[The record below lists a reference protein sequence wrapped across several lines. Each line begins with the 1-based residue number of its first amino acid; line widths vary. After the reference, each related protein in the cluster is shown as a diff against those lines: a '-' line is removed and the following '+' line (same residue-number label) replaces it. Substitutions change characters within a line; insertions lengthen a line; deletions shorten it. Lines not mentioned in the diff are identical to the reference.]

1 MEHIQLTGTH
11 YEAGFQ
17 WGSLLFRRQIILTD
31 HIPFPITRE
40 RIDFARACLPVYAA
54 HFPQILEELRG
65 LADGQRCDAEILQA
79 VLFSMYAIPPACGCS
94 CFAAATDKGV
104 LLGRNSDFL
113 TALEGNNCN
122 VIYRLSGGGHAFTGN
137 TTSFLQMED
146 GVNDCGLA
154 AGLTSVGPTGRK
166 PGFNAGLLLR
176 YLLEHCES
184 VAQAVAQVGRL
195 PLASAMTLTLADPS
209 GAIAVVECD
218 HQKLET
224 APPPG
229 QSAHFVCATNSF
241 HLPGMAGRRWEREDD
256 WSADER
262 YETMTSALGRHA
274 PDLAFARALLSG
286 EHGFLCQYD
295 RSTGRDTVWSVIYD
309 LTGRRIFRSEG
320 NPRRCPYVQ
329 DLRFSF

>member
-1 MEHIQLTGTH
+1 
-11 YEAGFQ
+11 
-17 WGSLLFRRQIILTD
+17 
-31 HIPFPITRE
+31 
-40 RIDFARACLPVYAA
+40 
-54 HFPQILEELRG
+54 
-65 LADGQRCDAEILQA
+65 
-79 VLFSMYAIPPACGCS
+79 MYAIPPACGCS

-154 AGLTSVGPTGRK
+154 AGLTSWGPTGRK

-224 APPPG
+224 ARRGPVRSLCLCHQLLPPARAWRAAAGSGRMTG
-229 QSAHFVCATNSF
+229 Q
-241 HLPGMAGRRWEREDD
+241 P
-256 WSADER
+256 
-262 YETMTSALGRHA
+262 TSAM
-274 PDLAFARALLSG
+274 
-286 EHGFLCQYD
+286 
-295 RSTGRDTVWSVIYD
+295 
-309 LTGRRIFRSEG
+309 RR
-320 NPRRCPYVQ
+320 
-329 DLRFSF
+329 